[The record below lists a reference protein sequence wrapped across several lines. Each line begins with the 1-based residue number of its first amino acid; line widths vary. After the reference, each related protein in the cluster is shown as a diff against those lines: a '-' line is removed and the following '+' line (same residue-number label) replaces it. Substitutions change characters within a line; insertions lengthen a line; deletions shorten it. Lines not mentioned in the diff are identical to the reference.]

1 MTRLVNLAI
10 LMGALMSPSLE
21 CNSQL
26 PSMKDAPKC
35 RKLLDALQQEFESYS
50 AKLTAAKTDAER
62 QKARSEPGQD
72 PIRRFMPKFEEL
84 AKAENG
90 SCDGGMALVF
100 LGSFQMQSNQTE
112 AARQT
117 LNAILR
123 DYMYKPA
130 MELMVTQLG
139 NLAYVNGPEGRRK
152 ALDQVA
158 HSASMPEARAA
169 GLLMLAKIARLEMA
183 HLRSQSNPV
192 VEAPL
197 KEILAKY
204 PATSYAETAK
214 GILAALGNLSV
225 GKTAPEIVGEDQ
237 DGKPFKLSSYLGKVV
252 VLDFWGFW

>member
-1 MTRLVNLAI
+1 MTGRIGV
-10 LMGALMSPSLE
+10 ALIVLISALST
-21 CNSQL
+21 STAQL

-35 RKLLDALQQEFESYS
+35 RKLLDALEQEYKSYS
-50 AKLTAAKTDAER
+50 AKLAAAKSEAER
-62 QKARSEPGQD
+62 KKLRGEPGQD
-72 PIRRFMPKFEEL
+72 PIRRFMPRFEEL

-123 DYMYKPA
+123 DYMDKPA
-130 MELMVTQLG
+130 MEMIVTQLG

-158 HSASMPEARAA
+158 HSASTPDARAA
-169 GLLMLAKIARLEMA
+169 GLLMLAKIARVEA
-183 HLRSQSNPV
+183 NSRTQNSTA

-197 KEILAKY
+197 REIVAKY
-204 PATSYAETAK
+204 AATRYAETAK
-214 GILAALGNLSV
+214 GILATLGNLSI

-237 DGKPFKLSSYLGKVV
+237 DGKPFKLSSYRGKVV